1 MQGTLQIMS
10 PTQGD
15 EVIEWDTTDEKSVNN
30 ARVKFAKALKKG
42 MMAYAETVVE
52 KVETVQIREFD
63 PSLNKITMRPALA
76 GG

>member
-15 EVIEWDTTDEKSVNN
+15 EVIEWDTADEQSVNK
-30 ARVKFAKALKKG
+30 ARVKFAKKLAKG
-42 MMAYAETVVE
+42 MIAYTEKVIE
-52 KVETVQIREFD
+52 KVETVQIDEFD
-63 PSLNKITMRPALA
+63 PSLEKIVMRPALA